1 MAHTR
6 IRKFTTKEWY
16 KGAQDLGAA
25 EFCMAVRAGDR
36 VFLRGQTG
44 HDFDGVF
51 HGLGDAGEQAE
62 QAMKNVAVLLGEA
75 GAKLDHI
82 TKITVYIT
90 DRAYRE
96 AVYQAIGR
104 HLKGIH
110 PCSTGLI
117 VKGLARPYMAMEI
130 DIEAVVPD
138 EAA

>member
-6 IRKFTTKEWY
+6 IRKFATKEWY
-16 KGAQDLGAA
+16 QGTQNLGAA
-25 EFCMAVRAGDR
+25 EFCMAVRAGNH

-51 HGLGDAGEQAE
+51 HGLGDAGAQAD
-62 QAMKNVAVLLGEA
+62 QAMINVKQLLDEA
-75 GAKLDHI
+75 GSRLEHI
-82 TKITVYIT
+82 TKITVFIT

-96 AVYQAIGR
+96 PVYQAIGR

-117 VKGLARPYMAMEI
+117 VKGLARPYMVMEI
-130 DIEAVVPD
+130 DVEAVIP
-138 EAA
+138 EEP